1 MNEPWEAKKGYT
13 YGDGCDVL
21 SSMVRIDAMKGDY
34 NMPVSH
40 SFNKI
45 ALSL

>member
-1 MNEPWEAKKGYT
+1 MNLEKLRRVL